1 MNIKDILKQPIN
13 SVQIQIDETM
23 KIKRLN
29 NSYNKVGFLAQS
41 MIPMI
46 DDLIETTTPKFALKK
61 AVNDLLRETEKM
73 SYEHYSNFENYGKV
87 QSNEGEHESLDI
99 YQLTSKAYDEA
110 INFFIER
117 SPNEIVSIMELIR
130 RLEKDGVNLSDIAV
144 DYQPM
149 EK

>member
-1 MNIKDILKQPIN
+1 MKQPIKAT
-13 SVQIQIDETM
+13 IQIDDTM

-29 NSYNKVGFLAQS
+29 NQYNKVGFICQS
-41 MIPMI
+41 LIPLV
-46 DDLIETTTPKFALKK
+46 DDLIETTTPKFALKR
-61 AVNDLLRETEKM
+61 AVNELLRETEKM

-87 QSNEGEHESLDI
+87 QSSEGEHESLDI
-99 YQLTSKAYDEA
+99 YQISAKAYDSA
-110 INFFIER
+110 VQFFIER

>member
-1 MNIKDILKQPIN
+1 MKQPIK
-13 SVQIQIDETM
+13 STIQIDDTM

-29 NSYNKVGFLAQS
+29 NIYNQTGFICQAL
-41 MIPMI
+41 IPLV
-46 DDLIETTTPKFALKK
+46 DQLIETTTPKFALKR
-61 AVNDLLRETEKM
+61 AVNEFLRETEKM

-87 QSNEGEHESLDI
+87 QSAEGEHESLDI
-99 YQLTSKAYDEA
+99 YQLTAKSYDEA
-110 INFFIER
+110 VQFFIER

>member
-1 MNIKDILKQPIN
+1 MKQPIKAT
-13 SVQIQIDETM
+13 IQIDETM

-29 NSYNKVGFLAQS
+29 NIYNQIGFICQAL
-41 MIPMI
+41 IPLV
-46 DDLIETTTPKFALKK
+46 DQLIETTTPKFALKR
-61 AVNDLLRETEKM
+61 AVNELLRETEKM

-87 QSNEGEHESLDI
+87 QSAEGEHESLDI
-99 YQLTSKAYDEA
+99 YQLTSKAYDQA
-110 INFFIER
+110 VNFFIER

>member
-1 MNIKDILKQPIN
+1 MKQPIKAT
-13 SVQIQIDETM
+13 IQIDDTM

-29 NSYNKVGFLAQS
+29 NVYNQTGFICQAL
-41 MIPMI
+41 IPLV
-46 DDLIETTTPKFALKK
+46 DQLIETTTPKFALKR
-61 AVNDLLRETEKM
+61 AVNELLRETEKM

-87 QSNEGEHESLDI
+87 QSAEGEHESLDI
-99 YQLTSKAYDEA
+99 YQLTAKSYDEA
-110 INFFIER
+110 VKFFIER

>member
-1 MNIKDILKQPIN
+1 MKQPIKAT
-13 SVQIQIDETM
+13 IQIDETM

-29 NSYNKVGFLAQS
+29 NVYNQTGFICQAL
-41 MIPMI
+41 IPLV
-46 DDLIETTTPKFALKK
+46 DQLIETTTPKFALKR
-61 AVNDLLRETEKM
+61 AVNELLRETEKM

-87 QSNEGEHESLDI
+87 KSAEGEHESLDI
-99 YQLTSKAYDEA
+99 YQLTAKSYDEA
-110 INFFIER
+110 VKFFIER

>member
-1 MNIKDILKQPIN
+1 MKQPIKAT
-13 SVQIQIDETM
+13 IQIDETM

-46 DDLIETTTPKFALKK
+46 DDLIETTKPKFALKK
-61 AVNDLLRETEKM
+61 AVNDLLREMEKM

-87 QSNEGEHESLDI
+87 QSDEGDHESLDI
-99 YQLTSKAYDEA
+99 YQLTSKSYDSA
-110 INFFIER
+110 VQFFIER

-130 RLEKDGVNLSDIAV
+130 RLEKDGVKLSDIAV

>member
-1 MNIKDILKQPIN
+1 MKQPIKAT
-13 SVQIQIDETM
+13 IQIDETM

-29 NSYNKVGFLAQS
+29 NIYNQTGFICQAL
-41 MIPMI
+41 IPLV
-46 DDLIETTTPKFALKK
+46 DQLIETTTPKFALKR
-61 AVNDLLRETEKM
+61 AVNELLRETEKM

-87 QSNEGEHESLDI
+87 KSAEGDHESLDI
-99 YQLTSKAYDEA
+99 YQLTSKAYDQA
-110 INFFIER
+110 VNFFIER

-149 EK
+149 KK

>member
-1 MNIKDILKQPIN
+1 MKQPIKAT
-13 SVQIQIDETM
+13 IQIDETM

-29 NSYNKVGFLAQS
+29 NVYNQLGFMCQS

-46 DDLIETTTPKFALKK
+46 DVMIETTTPKFALKR
-61 AVNDLLRETEKM
+61 AVNELLRETEKM

-87 QSNEGEHESLDI
+87 QSDEGEHESLDI
-99 YQLTSKAYDEA
+99 YQLTSKAYDQA
-110 INFFIER
+110 VNFFIER

-130 RLEKDGVNLSDIAV
+130 RLEKNGVNLSDIAV

>member
-1 MNIKDILKQPIN
+1 MKQPIKAT
-13 SVQIQIDETM
+13 IQIDETM

-29 NSYNKVGFLAQS
+29 NIYNQTGFICQAL
-41 MIPMI
+41 IPLV
-46 DDLIETTTPKFALKK
+46 DQLIETTTPKFALKR
-61 AVNDLLRETEKM
+61 AVNELLRETEKM

-87 QSNEGEHESLDI
+87 KSAEGEHESLDI
-99 YQLTSKAYDEA
+99 YQLTSKAYDSA
-110 INFFIER
+110 VQFFIER

-149 EK
+149 KK

>member
-1 MNIKDILKQPIN
+1 MKQPIKAT
-13 SVQIQIDETM
+13 IQIDETM

-29 NSYNKVGFLAQS
+29 NQYNKVGFICQS
-41 MIPMI
+41 LIPLV
-46 DDLIETTTPKFALKK
+46 DDLIETTTPKFALKR
-61 AVNDLLRETEKM
+61 AVNELLRETEKM

-87 QSNEGEHESLDI
+87 QSAEGEHESLDI
-99 YQLTSKAYDEA
+99 YQLTAKSYDEA
-110 INFFIER
+110 VNFFIER

>member
-1 MNIKDILKQPIN
+1 MKQPIKAT
-13 SVQIQIDETM
+13 IQIDETI

-29 NSYNKVGFLAQS
+29 NVYNQTGFICQAL
-41 MIPMI
+41 IPLI
-46 DDLIETTTPKFALKK
+46 DQLIETTTPKFALKR
-61 AVNDLLRETEKM
+61 AVNELLRETEKM

-87 QSNEGEHESLDI
+87 QSAEGEHESLDI
-99 YQLTSKAYDEA
+99 YQLTAKSYDEA
-110 INFFIER
+110 VKFFIER

>member
-1 MNIKDILKQPIN
+1 MKQPIKAT
-13 SVQIQIDETM
+13 IQIDETM

-29 NSYNKVGFLAQS
+29 NIYNQTGFICQAL
-41 MIPMI
+41 IPLV
-46 DDLIETTTPKFALKK
+46 DQLIETTTPKFALKR
-61 AVNDLLRETEKM
+61 AVNELLRETEKM

-87 QSNEGEHESLDI
+87 KSAEGEHESLDI
-99 YQLTSKAYDEA
+99 YQLTSKAYDQA
-110 INFFIER
+110 VNFFIER

-149 EK
+149 KK

>member
-1 MNIKDILKQPIN
+1 MKQPIKAT
-13 SVQIQIDETM
+13 IQIDETM

-29 NSYNKVGFLAQS
+29 NVYNQTGFICQAL
-41 MIPMI
+41 IPLV
-46 DDLIETTTPKFALKK
+46 DQLIETTTPKFALKR
-61 AVNDLLRETEKM
+61 AVNELLRETEKM

-87 QSNEGEHESLDI
+87 KSAEGEHESLDI
-99 YQLTSKAYDEA
+99 YQLTSKAYDSA
-110 INFFIER
+110 VQFFIER

-149 EK
+149 KK

>member
-1 MNIKDILKQPIN
+1 MKQPIKAT
-13 SVQIQIDETM
+13 IQIDETM

-29 NSYNKVGFLAQS
+29 NVYNQTGFICQAL
-41 MIPMI
+41 IPLV
-46 DDLIETTTPKFALKK
+46 DQLIETTTPKFALKR
-61 AVNDLLRETEKM
+61 AVNELLRETEKM

-87 QSNEGEHESLDI
+87 QSAEGEHESLDI
-99 YQLTSKAYDEA
+99 YQLTAKSYDEA
-110 INFFIER
+110 VQFFIER

-130 RLEKDGVNLSDIAV
+130 QLEKDGVNLSDIAV

>member
-1 MNIKDILKQPIN
+1 MKQPIKAT
-13 SVQIQIDETM
+13 IQIDETI

-29 NSYNKVGFLAQS
+29 NVYNQTGFICQAL
-41 MIPMI
+41 IPLV
-46 DDLIETTTPKFALKK
+46 DQLIETTTPKFALKR
-61 AVNDLLRETEKM
+61 AVNELLRETEKM

-87 QSNEGEHESLDI
+87 HSTEGEHESLDI
-99 YQLTSKAYDEA
+99 YQLTSKAYDSA
-110 INFFIER
+110 VQFFIER

>member
-13 SVQIQIDETM
+13 RVPIQIDETM

-87 QSNEGEHESLDI
+87 QSDEGEHESLDI
-99 YQLTSKAYDEA
+99 YQLTAKSYDEA
-110 INFFIER
+110 VKFFIER

>member
-1 MNIKDILKQPIN
+1 MKQPIKAT
-13 SVQIQIDETM
+13 IQIDETM

-29 NSYNKVGFLAQS
+29 NVYNQTGFICQAL
-41 MIPMI
+41 IPLV
-46 DDLIETTTPKFALKK
+46 DQLIETTTPKYALKR
-61 AVNDLLRETEKM
+61 AVNELLRETEKM

-87 QSNEGEHESLDI
+87 QSAEGEHESLDI
-99 YQLTSKAYDEA
+99 YQLTAKSYDEA
-110 INFFIER
+110 VQFFIER

>member
-1 MNIKDILKQPIN
+1 MKQPIKAT
-13 SVQIQIDETM
+13 IQIDETM
-23 KIKRLN
+23 KIKRIN
-29 NSYNKVGFLAQS
+29 NVYNQLGFMCQS

-46 DDLIETTTPKFALKK
+46 DVMIETTTPKFALKR
-61 AVNDLLRETEKM
+61 AVNELLRETEKM

-87 QSNEGEHESLDI
+87 QSAEGEHESLDI
-99 YQLTSKAYDEA
+99 YQLTSKAYDQA
-110 INFFIER
+110 VNFFIER

-144 DYQPM
+144 DYHPM

>member
-1 MNIKDILKQPIN
+1 MKQPIKAT
-13 SVQIQIDETM
+13 IQIDETM

-29 NSYNKVGFLAQS
+29 NVYNQTGFICQAL
-41 MIPMI
+41 IPLV
-46 DDLIETTTPKFALKK
+46 DQLIETTTPKFALKR
-61 AVNDLLRETEKM
+61 AVNELLRETEKM

-87 QSNEGEHESLDI
+87 QSAEGEHESLDI
-99 YQLTSKAYDEA
+99 YQLTSKAYDQA
-110 INFFIER
+110 VNFFIER

-149 EK
+149 KK

>member
-1 MNIKDILKQPIN
+1 MKQPIKAT
-13 SVQIQIDETM
+13 IQIDETM

-29 NSYNKVGFLAQS
+29 NVYNQTGFICQAL
-41 MIPMI
+41 IPLV
-46 DDLIETTTPKFALKK
+46 DQLIETTTPKFALKR
-61 AVNDLLRETEKM
+61 AVNELLRETEKM

-87 QSNEGEHESLDI
+87 QSDEGEHESLDI
-99 YQLTSKAYDEA
+99 YQLTSKAYDQA
-110 INFFIER
+110 VNFFIER

-130 RLEKDGVNLSDIAV
+130 RLEKNGVNLSDIAV

>member
-1 MNIKDILKQPIN
+1 MKQPIKAT
-13 SVQIQIDETM
+13 IQIDETM

-29 NSYNKVGFLAQS
+29 NIYNQTGFICQAL
-41 MIPMI
+41 IPLV
-46 DDLIETTTPKFALKK
+46 DQLIETTTPKFALKR
-61 AVNDLLRETEKM
+61 AVNELLRETEKM

-87 QSNEGEHESLDI
+87 QSDEGEHESLDI
-99 YQLTSKAYDEA
+99 YQLTSKSYDSA
-110 INFFIER
+110 VHFFIER

-149 EK
+149 KK

>member
-1 MNIKDILKQPIN
+1 MKQPIKAT
-13 SVQIQIDETM
+13 IQIDETM

-29 NSYNKVGFLAQS
+29 NIYNQTGFICQAL
-41 MIPMI
+41 IPLV
-46 DDLIETTTPKFALKK
+46 DQLIETTTPKFALKR
-61 AVNDLLRETEKM
+61 AVNELLRETEKM

-87 QSNEGEHESLDI
+87 QSAEGEHESLDI
-99 YQLTSKAYDEA
+99 YQLTSKAYDQA
-110 INFFIER
+110 VNFFIER

-130 RLEKDGVNLSDIAV
+130 RLEKDGINLSDIAV

>member
-1 MNIKDILKQPIN
+1 MKQPIKAT
-13 SVQIQIDETM
+13 IQIDETM

-29 NSYNKVGFLAQS
+29 NVYNQTGFICQAL
-41 MIPMI
+41 IPLV
-46 DDLIETTTPKFALKK
+46 DQLIETTTPKFALKR
-61 AVNDLLRETEKM
+61 AVNELLRETEKM

-87 QSNEGEHESLDI
+87 QSAEGEHESLDI
-99 YQLTSKAYDEA
+99 YQLTSKAYDQA
-110 INFFIER
+110 VNFFIER

>member
-1 MNIKDILKQPIN
+1 MKQPIKAT
-13 SVQIQIDETM
+13 IKIDETM

-29 NSYNKVGFLAQS
+29 NQYNKVGFLCQS
-41 MIPMI
+41 LIPLV
-46 DDLIETTTPKFALKK
+46 DDLIETTTPKFALKR
-61 AVNDLLRETEKM
+61 AVNELLRETEKM

-87 QSNEGEHESLDI
+87 QSAEGEHESLDI
-99 YQLTSKAYDEA
+99 YQLTAKSYDEA
-110 INFFIER
+110 VQFFIKR